1 MEKQSARC
9 RVDDI
14 AATFVIPRR
23 FRFFVWVTLNER
35 KWVTLAERRGMSER
49 CVGEIWVIIVG
60 KPKLVASSGED
71 DRLFQ
76 RARSQKAMF
85 GFIRLS
91 SLGPWEFLLMV
102 ALFVLIIL
110 KSGLVA
116 RTPK

>member
-1 MEKQSARC
+1 MMAKMEKQSARC

-76 RARSQKAMF
+76 RARSQKQCLDSS
-85 GFIRLS
+85 GFHPLERGS
-91 SLGPWEFLLMV
+91 SY
-102 ALFVLIIL
+102 
-110 KSGLVA
+110 
-116 RTPK
+116 